1 MSVEIRVPA
10 MGESIIEATISR
22 WSKKAGDT
30 VVAGDVLVEL
40 ETDKIN
46 QELVS
51 EHNGTLEKILHQEGD
66 TVTVNEVLAL
76 LNESA
81 DVTSAVAK
89 AEVNSLPAVENVVS
103 PHGASA
109 VVSQSSAAHSGNA
122 LENGKAKSS
131 ATPVAQKMAAENKLD
146 LSRIPGSGS
155 GGKVTKEDV
164 ESFSRQPAMS
174 ANVPPK
180 SVDPPAAAT
189 VPPRVSPVGTRSE
202 ERRRMT
208 RRRLT
213 IAARLV
219 EAQRTAAMLT
229 TFNEADMTAVMDI
242 RKRRKDSFKERNGVN
257 LGFMSFFTKAAIGA
271 LKAYPLLNAEI
282 QGEEIVVKNYYD
294 IGIAVGAEEG
304 LVVPV
309 LRDADQKSFAEIER
323 EIVSLA
329 GKARENRLALADI
342 QGGTFTI
349 TNGGVFGSLMSTP
362 ILNTPQVGILG
373 LHKIQERPVVVDSQI
388 VIRSMM
394 YLALSYDHRIVDGSE
409 AVKFLV
415 KLKELI
421 EDPMSLLFEL

>member
-155 GGKVTKEDV
+155 GGKAV
-164 ESFSRQPAMS
+164 SRQTSTDS
-174 ANVPPK
+174 ARVHVK
-180 SVDPPAAAT
+180 H
-189 VPPRVSPVGTRSE
+189 PR
-202 ERRRMT
+202 
-208 RRRLT
+208 
-213 IAARLV
+213 I
-219 EAQRTAAMLT
+219 
-229 TFNEADMTAVMDI
+229 
-242 RKRRKDSFKERNGVN
+242 
-257 LGFMSFFTKAAIGA
+257 
-271 LKAYPLLNAEI
+271 
-282 QGEEIVVKNYYD
+282 
-294 IGIAVGAEEG
+294 
-304 LVVPV
+304 
-309 LRDADQKSFAEIER
+309 
-323 EIVSLA
+323 
-329 GKARENRLALADI
+329 GKAWHTWA
-342 QGGTFTI
+342 T
-349 TNGGVFGSLMSTP
+349 
-362 ILNTPQVGILG
+362 
-373 LHKIQERPVVVDSQI
+373 
-388 VIRSMM
+388 
-394 YLALSYDHRIVDGSE
+394 
-409 AVKFLV
+409 
-415 KLKELI
+415 
-421 EDPMSLLFEL
+421 

>member
-10 MGESIIEATISR
+10 MGESIIEATISH
-22 WSKKAGDT
+22 WSKKAGDL
-30 VVAGDVLVEL
+30 VAAGEVLVEL

-46 QELVS
+46 QELIS
-51 EHNGTLEKILHQEGD
+51 EHSGTIEKILHQEGD
-66 TVTVNEVLAL
+66 TVTVNEVIAL
-76 LNESA
+76 IDENVSA
-81 DVTSAVAK
+81 KSLSQAEETVSKPSQSHAV
-89 AEVNSLPAVENVVS
+89 NAVEN
-103 PHGASA
+103 
-109 VVSQSSAAHSGNA
+109 
-122 LENGKAKSS
+122 GKSKSS
-131 ATPVAQKMAAENKLD
+131 ATPVAQKMAAENRLD
-146 LSRIPGSGS
+146 LAQIPGSGS
-155 GGKVTKEDV
+155 GGKVTKVDV
-164 ESFSRQPAMS
+164 ESFTRQPQAFQTS
-174 ANVPPK
+174 PIKSSDLPVLPP
-180 SVDPPAAAT
+180 
-189 VPPRVSPVGTRSE
+189 VSPKPQPAGNRTE
-202 ERRRMT
+202 ERRRMS
-208 RRRLT
+208 RRRQT

-242 RKRRKDSFKERNGVN
+242 RRRRKDSFKEKNGVN
-257 LGFMSFFTKAAIGA
+257 LGFMSFFTKATIGA
-271 LKAYPLLNAEI
+271 LKAFPLLNAEI
-282 QGEEIVVKNYYD
+282 QSDEIVVKNYYD

-329 GKARENRLALADI
+329 GKARENKLALSDI

-373 LHKIQERPVVVDSQI
+373 LHKIQERAVVVEGQI
-388 VIRSMM
+388 VIRPMM

-421 EDPMSLLFEL
+421 EDPMSLLLEA